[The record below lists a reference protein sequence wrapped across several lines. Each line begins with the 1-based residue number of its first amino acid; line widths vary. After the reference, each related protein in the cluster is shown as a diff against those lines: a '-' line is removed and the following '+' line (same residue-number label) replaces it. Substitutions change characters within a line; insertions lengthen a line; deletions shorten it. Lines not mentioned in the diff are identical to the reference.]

1 MAAEVM
7 PQVLEGIRQRLE
19 LVMRDPSHPSH
30 KPLIFDEHRTV
41 FWPILSSDSLSPL
54 NCNGSSLFL
63 TARTVEKENRPVND
77 ELYDDY
83 ILDHYECP
91 YHKGHIECPTC
102 THSEK
107 NPLCGDQIRLE
118 LKVDDQG
125 KVAEAFFNGKG
136 CAISQAAASIL
147 CKHVEGKSLDELRG
161 FQAPDMLRLLKV
173 PLTATR
179 QRCGL
184 LGFKVL
190 KTLMYS
196 LEQPPAATDEPVAA
210 SSG

>member
-1 MAAEVM
+1 MNE
-7 PQVLEGIRQRLE
+7 
-19 LVMRDPSHPSH
+19 
-30 KPLIFDEHRTV
+30 
-41 FWPILSSDSLSPL
+41 
-54 NCNGSSLFL
+54 
-63 TARTVEKENRPVND
+63 

-91 YHKGHIECPTC
+91 YHKGHIACPTC
-102 THSEK
+102 AHSEK

-118 LKVDDQG
+118 LKLDDSG
-125 KVAEAFFNGKG
+125 KVEEAFFNGKG

-147 CKHVEGKSLDELRG
+147 CQHVEGKTLNELQS

-190 KTLMYS
+190 KTMMYARD
-196 LEQPPAATDEPVAA
+196 QAATPAPSPKSEVADESAVAT
-210 SSG
+210 SG

>member
-1 MAAEVM
+1 M
-7 PQVLEGIRQRLE
+7 
-19 LVMRDPSHPSH
+19 
-30 KPLIFDEHRTV
+30 
-41 FWPILSSDSLSPL
+41 
-54 NCNGSSLFL
+54 
-63 TARTVEKENRPVND
+63 KEQNRATERRSQPGAGVNE

-91 YHKGHIECPTC
+91 YHKGHLACPTC
-102 THSEK
+102 AHSEK

-118 LKVDDQG
+118 LKLDDQG
-125 KVAEAFFNGKG
+125 KVETAYFSGKG

-147 CKHVEGKSLDELRG
+147 CQHVEGKTLQELRG
-161 FQAPDMLRLLKV
+161 FQAPEMLQLLKV

-190 KTLMYS
+190 KTMTYS
-196 LEQPPAATDEPVAA
+196 LEQPPADSVEPMPA

>member
-1 MAAEVM
+1 MNE
-7 PQVLEGIRQRLE
+7 
-19 LVMRDPSHPSH
+19 
-30 KPLIFDEHRTV
+30 
-41 FWPILSSDSLSPL
+41 
-54 NCNGSSLFL
+54 
-63 TARTVEKENRPVND
+63 

-91 YHKGHIECPTC
+91 YHKGHLACPTC
-102 THSEK
+102 AHSEK
-107 NPLCGDQIRLE
+107 NPLCGDQIRIE
-118 LKVDDQG
+118 LKMNDTGRVE
-125 KVAEAFFNGKG
+125 EAFFNGKG

-147 CKHVEGKSLDELRG
+147 CQHVEGKTVDELHR

-190 KTLMYS
+190 KAMMYS
-196 LEQPPAATDEPVAA
+196 LDQPASPHAPPQPTNGDESIVAT
-210 SSG
+210 SG

>member
-1 MAAEVM
+1 MNE
-7 PQVLEGIRQRLE
+7 
-19 LVMRDPSHPSH
+19 
-30 KPLIFDEHRTV
+30 
-41 FWPILSSDSLSPL
+41 
-54 NCNGSSLFL
+54 
-63 TARTVEKENRPVND
+63 

-91 YHKGHIECPTC
+91 YHKGHIACPTC
-102 THSEK
+102 AHSEK

-118 LKVDDQG
+118 LKLDDSG
-125 KVAEAFFNGKG
+125 KVQEAFFNGKG

-147 CKHVEGKSLDELRG
+147 CQHVEGKTLDELQS

-190 KTLMYS
+190 KTMMYARDHEAVVQAPQRS
-196 LEQPPAATDEPVAA
+196 DEGSESVVAT
-210 SSG
+210 SG

>member
-1 MAAEVM
+1 MNE
-7 PQVLEGIRQRLE
+7 
-19 LVMRDPSHPSH
+19 
-30 KPLIFDEHRTV
+30 
-41 FWPILSSDSLSPL
+41 
-54 NCNGSSLFL
+54 
-63 TARTVEKENRPVND
+63 

-91 YHKGHIECPTC
+91 YHKGHLDCPTC
-102 THSEK
+102 AHSEK
-107 NPLCGDQIRLE
+107 NPLCGDLIRLE
-118 LKVDDQG
+118 LKLDDSG
-125 KVAEAFFNGKG
+125 KVQEAFFNGKG

-147 CKHVEGKSLDELRG
+147 CQHVEGKTLAELQA

-190 KTLMYS
+190 KTMMYARD
-196 LEQPPAATDEPVAA
+196 QATEARTPSRPDDGSESAVAT
-210 SSG
+210 SG